1 MRLWPRRRTLR
12 IPTTLEWSC
21 HFCGR
26 IRDDRD
32 ISVVSRTKMIGT
44 GALIEMRE
52 NRRYCNDS
60 IRCIE
65 KAQTWRLG

>member
-26 IRDDRD
+26 VRDDRD
-32 ISVVSRTKMIGT
+32 ISVVSRTKRVGQ
-44 GALIEMRE
+44 GGLIEMRE
-52 NRRYCNDS
+52 NRRFCNDS
-60 IRCIE
+60 PGCCG
-65 KAQTWRLG
+65 KAAVWRDA